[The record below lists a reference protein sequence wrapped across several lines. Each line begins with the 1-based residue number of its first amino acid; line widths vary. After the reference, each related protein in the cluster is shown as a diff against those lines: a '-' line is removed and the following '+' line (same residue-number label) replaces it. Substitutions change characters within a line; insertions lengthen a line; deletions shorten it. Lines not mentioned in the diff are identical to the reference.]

1 MSLNLAKG
9 CNNKRKV
16 KMVKKLIVG
25 EYRCFWRLEYW
36 SWFLPHPDYDPVNHG
51 RIHLI
56 GNFYWRK

>member
-1 MSLNLAKG
+1 MKEI
-9 CNNKRKV
+9 
-16 KMVKKLIVG
+16 IVG

-51 RIHLI
+51 RIRLI